1 MSKAVRFRTFSLR
14 ENELPVRLEAAAETV
29 CELAGG
35 DAYRAVRAA
44 ATEAEHEYHQ
54 SITRTGH
61 CPERYARHELCLTA
75 VAAHRRQFQ
84 AEIAT
89 AQRRCVRAYW
99 AEQRQHWLRSNP
111 FAHFRR
117 DHPIQRIAAFTP
129 VWWELFLR
137 CLHTEFSRRDFT
149 QFHLLDAL
157 PQLRRQ
163 VRPKKVL
170 AALVEEWREAHAD
183 GLGLPAQLHYHVLA
197 RRGRIRARE
206 TKVVRTKAGSQ
217 ERAKTSLMVAPTW
230 TEIDA
235 LNAHA
240 RDKLRKVGKISGED
254 QSFISLR
261 AKDWTKAQQKD
272 IRNYQPGN
280 ILVAH
285 KATKHFA
292 NRG

>member
-1 MSKAVRFRTFSLR
+1 VAEVSNAVRFRTFSLR
-14 ENELPVRLEAAAETV
+14 ENELPVRLEAAAESV
-29 CELAGG
+29 CELTGG

-61 CPERYARHELCLTA
+61 CPERYARHELCSTA
-75 VAAHRRQFQ
+75 VAAHRQQFR
-84 AEIAT
+84 AEIAA

-111 FAHFRR
+111 FAHFHRN
-117 DHPIQRIAAFTP
+117 HPIQRIAAFTP

-170 AALVEEWREAHAD
+170 AALVEEWRQTHAD
-183 GLGLPAQLHYHVLA
+183 ELGLPAQLHYHVLA
-197 RRGRIRARE
+197 RRGQDRARE
-206 TKVVRTKAGSQ
+206 AAAWFNYRAPGYTSDFNVADSARCHLIEHAAGLPVPPPDC
-217 ERAKTSLMVAPTW
+217 SL
-230 TEIDA
+230 
-235 LNAHA
+235 N
-240 RDKLRKVGKISGED
+240 
-254 QSFISLR
+254 
-261 AKDWTKAQQKD
+261 
-272 IRNYQPGN
+272 
-280 ILVAH
+280 
-285 KATKHFA
+285 
-292 NRG
+292 